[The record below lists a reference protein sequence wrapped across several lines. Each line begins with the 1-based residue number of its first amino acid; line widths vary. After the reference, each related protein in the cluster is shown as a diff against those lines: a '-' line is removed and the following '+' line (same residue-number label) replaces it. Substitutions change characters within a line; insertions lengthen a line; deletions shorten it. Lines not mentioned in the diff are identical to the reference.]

1 MSLETVYIGR
11 ANVIRRTLQED
22 GEDLGAAEQNA
33 ITRVMVAFGP
43 YCVDTNEATDPIS
56 YASGVVEM
64 QLGLLSG
71 IAEGQHDALI
81 TAFDAATPEG
91 YAWGRF
97 EVSIEPWPVC

>member
-22 GEDLGAAEQNA
+22 GEDLAAPAQSA

-43 YCVDTNEATDPIS
+43 YCVDTDEAADPIS
-56 YASGVVEM
+56 YSSGVVEM
-64 QLGLLSG
+64 QLGLLPG

-81 TAFDAATPEG
+81 TAFDASTPEG